1 MEYILILIILLIAV
15 VIIKKLSADVDNI
28 KKSNRF

>member
-1 MEYILILIILLIAV
+1 LIAV
-15 VIIKKLSADVDNI
+15 VVIKKLSADVDNI